1 MTKKESKTVRKKLS
15 EAYKKVRELSREL
28 ASPLSTE
35 DYVVQSMPDVSPT
48 KWHLAHTSW
57 FFEEF
62 VLSKIYPRYRPFH
75 PQYSF
80 LFNSYYVQAGQRH
93 CRPKRG
99 LISRPTVEEVYSY
112 RSYVDDSM
120 RSLFK
125 NIKSEKFSETAPV
138 IHIGINHEQQHQE
151 LILTDIKHVFSQNPL
166 RPVYRRSRKKPRNKT
181 GNKADIEQFWTDFD
195 GGVHEI
201 GNDGRDFGYDNEF
214 PRHKTYI
221 EPFSLSS
228 RLVTNA
234 EYMEF
239 MDDGAYLKP
248 ELWLSDGWNAVQT
261 NGWSAPL
268 YWEKADGKWYSFT
281 LHGFTEV
288 NPAEPVC
295 HVSFYEAEAYS
306 RWAGA
311 RLPSEFEWEVASE
324 GVKIKGNFVD
334 DKNFHPVPLISSN
347 GKPGQMYGDLWEW
360 TRSPY
365 SPYPGYRTP
374 PGALGE
380 YNGKFMC
387 NQMVLR
393 GGSCA
398 TSRSHVRSCYR
409 NFFPPDS
416 RWQFTGIRLAKDAV

>member
-1 MTKKESKTVRKKLS
+1 
-15 EAYKKVRELSREL
+15 
-28 ASPLSTE
+28 
-35 DYVVQSMPDVSPT
+35 MPDVSPT

-62 VLSKIYPRYRPFH
+62 VLSKIYPQYKSLH

-99 LISRPTVEEVYSY
+99 LISRPTVEEVYNY

-125 NIKSEKFSETAPV
+125 NIKSEKFSEIAPV

-166 RPVYRRSRKKPRNKT
+166 HPVYKKSRKNPKNRSDNKP
-181 GNKADIEQFWTDFD
+181 FWMDFG
-195 GGVHEI
+195 GGVYEI
-201 GNDGRDFGYDNEF
+201 GNNGQDFGYDNEF

-221 EPFSLSS
+221 EPFSLFS
-228 RLVTNA
+228 RLITNA

-239 MDDGAYLKP
+239 IDDGAYLKP

-261 NGWSAPL
+261 NGWSAPI
-268 YWEKADGKWYSFT
+268 YWEKADGKWYNFT
-281 LHGFTEV
+281 LHGFTEI
-288 NPAEPVC
+288 NPDEPVC

-324 GVKIKGNFVD
+324 GLKIKGNFVD
-334 DKNFHPVPLISSN
+334 DKNFHPIPLISNN
-347 GKPGQMYGDLWEW
+347 GKLGQMYGDLWEW

-365 SPYPGYRTP
+365 SPYPGYKTP

-398 TSRSHVRSCYR
+398 TSKSHVRNCYR

-416 RWQFTGIRLAKDAV
+416 RWQFMGIRLAKDAI